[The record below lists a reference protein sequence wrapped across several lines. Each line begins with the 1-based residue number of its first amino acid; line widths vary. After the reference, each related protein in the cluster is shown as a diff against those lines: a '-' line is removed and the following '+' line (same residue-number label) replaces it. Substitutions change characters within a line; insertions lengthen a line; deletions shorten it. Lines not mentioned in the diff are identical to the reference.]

1 MQGFHARARYR
12 WLLAMSAFI
21 LFVCFPGRL
30 SAQSKFADRL
40 PGSTISYLEWHGST
54 AVLSDAAK
62 NHFLQLALDPQFA
75 PVWAA
80 FTQSI
85 RGQQK
90 SPGSGLEFP
99 DVVSLLSNELTA
111 GVMELPAKASAPA
124 AGKRPDSHIATFIVY
139 DDTGKTELIRKLKA
153 ANLGAAQPGV
163 PVAAW
168 TSHDFHGT
176 QVESRTIGTD
186 CTYRAQAGH
195 YYLLADQKQV
205 IEDLIGRFGGTEQP
219 ASSLAQRSEYQEA
232 RKYIGSNAAIE
243 FFFRLPDFSRWID
256 PSNPKA
262 KQQAQML
269 AGLHL
274 EKIHAGGGSV
284 SFAGEAT
291 HMQGAIL
298 GDTSPGSFF
307 DVMGESRSTFATE
320 PLASM
325 GPWFGMSRMNWA
337 AGYDLLQAAVVG
349 TLPPQQASSVA
360 IAETMAQ
367 AYLGMP
373 IGDALRLFTGETAS
387 VTSYSEDGASQQVY
401 AVTIQR
407 RDALLRILRAVGGKM
422 IVAEDSA
429 GTTTYL
435 DVAYPYRDPVSG
447 TQRRKFYYV
456 AVTPDMMLVAPRK
469 AMLRQAASLLASPAS
484 APAGVLASPAYEQL
498 RSRLPG
504 KLTAMSAVDLTQ
516 IPWDKLA
523 ANFEEQ
529 LEAGAKKQN
538 GTSPQEAIWLKSIP
552 PDIVSRHL
560 QMSVGGWWKDAN
572 GIYIE
577 SYLQ

>member
-1 MQGFHARARYR
+1 MQDLHARSRYR
-12 WLLAMSAFI
+12 WFAAVSAFA
-21 LFVCFPGRL
+21 LLVCCPGRV

-40 PGSTISYLEWHGST
+40 PASTISYLEWHGST
-54 AVLSDAAK
+54 VVLSDAAK
-62 NHFLQLALDPQFA
+62 NHFLQLTLDPKLA
-75 PVWAA
+75 PVWAGLA
-80 FTQSI
+80 QSI
-85 RGQQK
+85 RAQQK

-99 DVVSLLSNELTA
+99 DVISLLSNELA
-111 GVMELPAKASAPA
+111 WGLVELPAKASAPA
-124 AGKRPDSHIATFIVY
+124 PGKRPDSHVATFIVY
-139 DDTGKTELIRKLKA
+139 DDTGKAELVQKLKA
-153 ANLGAAQPGV
+153 ANLQGGTQPGV
-163 PVAAW
+163 QVGPW
-168 TSHDFHGT
+168 TSYDFHGT
-176 QVESRTIGTD
+176 QVESRTIGMD
-186 CTYRAQAGH
+186 RTYRAQAGH
-195 YYLLADQKQV
+195 YYLISDQKQV

-219 ASSLAQRSEYQEA
+219 ASSLAQRPEYQEA
-232 RKYIGSNAAIE
+232 RKYIDSDVAIE
-243 FFFRLPDFSRWID
+243 FFFRPPDFSRWID
-256 PSNPKA
+256 ATNPKA

-291 HMQGAIL
+291 HMRGAIL

-307 DVMGESRSTFATE
+307 DLLGESRSTFVTE

-325 GPWFGMSRMNWA
+325 GPSFSATRMNWA

-349 TLPPQQASSVA
+349 TLPPQQAANVT

-367 AYLGMP
+367 AFLGMP
-373 IGDALRLFTGETAS
+373 IGDALKLFSGEVGSA
-387 VTSYSEDGASQQVY
+387 TSYSDDGMSQQVY
-401 AVTIQR
+401 AVTIQKP
-407 RDALLRILRAVGGKM
+407 DAVLRILRAVGGKM

-435 DVAYPYRDPVSG
+435 DVAYPYHDPVSG

-484 APAGVLASPAYEQL
+484 APAGVLANPVYQQL

-504 KLTAMSAVDLTQ
+504 KLTAMSAADLTQ

-523 ANFEEQ
+523 ANFQ
-529 LEAGAKKQN
+529 AGAKTQN
-538 GTSPQEAIWLKSIP
+538 GTSPQAAIWLKSIP
-552 PDIVSRHL
+552 PDVVSRYL